1 MVRPTLIFIPAQ
13 LVSSAFNS
21 ITSKI
26 TIQQESIGYNN
37 IKHTFDKPF
46 FQALIMTT
54 AMSFSL
60 VVRRFWDSNGKGH
73 HRPTPFRLRLLL
85 AVPALCDL
93 ITAIL
98 NIFGLVY
105 INLSIYQMLRSSQI
119 IFTAFFS
126 VFILKKKIK
135 GHEIFGISL
144 VVISLI
150 FIGWAGMFI
159 PTNKDSELPEGADL
173 KISIREK
180 LLGSLLV
187 TFGQVFISI
196 QIILEEYLIQMKFK
210 GQVGA
215 LEVIGNEG
223 LMGLFITIILFPI
236 AFVCPGTDPSI
247 FKTGSLENLWDSLL
261 MIYNKPTLLVFF
273 LFSFIFGAI
282 YNICAMCVITYTSS
296 LTEAIVDAVSTL
308 FVWILMLISYQIGLP
323 FGEPWNKYSFL
334 ELAGFFLLVSGNL
347 IYNGQ
352 LKLPCFK
359 YPNKEELAE
368 ECLLDNSTQ
377 QSSMSYVQTL
387 A

>member
-1 MVRPTLIFIPAQ
+1 MVKPTFIFIPLQ
-13 LVSSAFNS
+13 LISSAFNS

-26 TIQQESIGYNN
+26 TLQQESKGYNN
-37 IKHTFDKPF
+37 IQHCFDKPF
-46 FQALIMTT
+46 FQAIIMTL
-54 AMSFSL
+54 AMTFAF
-60 VVRRFWDSNGKGH
+60 VVRRFWDSNGKGPH
-73 HRPTPFRLRLLL
+73 PPTPIRLRLLL

-98 NIFGLVY
+98 NIFGLIF
-105 INLSIYQMLRSSQI
+105 INLSIFQMLRSSQI

-126 VFILKKKIK
+126 VFLLKKKIK
-135 GHEIFGISL
+135 KYEIVGIIL

-150 FIGWAGMFI
+150 LVGWAGMYI
-159 PTNKDSELPEGADL
+159 PSNKDDPENSQISNID
-173 KISIREK
+173 SIREK

-196 QIILEEYLIQMKFK
+196 QIILEEYIIQIKLK
-210 GQVGA
+210 GKVGA

-223 LMGLFITIILFPI
+223 LMGLLITLTFLPI
-236 AFVCPGTDPSI
+236 AFFCPGTDPSP
-247 FKTGSLENLWDSLL
+247 FKNGSLENMWDSLL
-261 MIYNKPTLLVFF
+261 MIYNNPKLVIYF
-273 LFSFIFGAI
+273 LCSFIFGSI

-296 LTEAIVDAVSTL
+296 LTEAIIDAVSTL
-308 FVWILMLISYQIGLP
+308 FVWIIMLVSYQIGLP
-323 FGEPWNKYSFL
+323 YGEPWNLFSFV
-334 ELAGFFLLVSGNL
+334 ELAGFLLLITGNL

-359 YPNKEELAE
+359 YPTFDEIAE
-368 ECLLDNSTQ
+368 ESLLDNTTQ